1 MQIQENV
8 SLAQF
13 STMRLG
19 GATRHFAEVTSED
32 ELLEALDYANDNQL
46 RVHLV
51 GSGSN
56 TIFQDEGFNGLVI
69 RMKIIGINIEHINDG
84 EIIITVGAGENW
96 DDIVARSVEE
106 GFCDIAA
113 LSLIPGTIGAAP
125 VQNIGAYGQQ
135 ISDVIT
141 SVHAYDTKEQQFV
154 EILRKDC
161 NFTYRHSRFN
171 TVDKKRFIITSVK
184 MQLRRKSVTPPFY
197 ADITAY
203 FATHDIDEHA
213 VTPAQLREAVSRVRV
228 VKLPD
233 PADIA
238 SCGSFFKNPVVS
250 EAKFNTLLTDF
261 PELKSHQTDDGN
273 LKLYAGQLIE
283 LCGLKGYHDQETGM
297 ATWKNQALVLVNES
311 AKSTNDL
318 LKFKEMIVT
327 SVQEKF
333 DITLEQEP
341 EMVAA

>member
-1 MQIQENV
+1 
-8 SLAQF
+8 
-13 STMRLG
+13 MRLG
-19 GATRHFAEVTSED
+19 GLARYFAVVTNED
-32 ELLEALDYANDNQL
+32 ELVAALNFATERDVAFHVL
-46 RVHLV
+46 
-51 GSGSN
+51 GGGSN
-56 TIFQDEGFNGLVI
+56 SIFQDTGFSGLVI
-69 RMKIIGINIEHINDG
+69 ALRIKGIDVAEDSDVLRL
-84 EIIITVGAGENW
+84 TVGAGEIW
-96 DDIVARSVEE
+96 DDIVALSVDK
-106 GFCDIAA
+106 GYADIAA
-113 LSLIPGTIGAAP
+113 LSLIPGTVGAAP

-135 ISDVIT
+135 ISDVIDI
-141 SVHAYDTKEQQFV
+141 VRAYDTMQHEFV

-171 TVDKKRFIITSVK
+171 TVDRKRFIITSVR
-184 MQLRRKSVTPPFY
+184 MQLSRKNVSPPFY
-197 ADITAY
+197 ADITTY
-203 FATHDIDEHA
+203 FATHSIDEQA
-213 VTPAQLREAVSRVRV
+213 VTPTQLRKAVSQVRV
-228 VKLPD
+228 IKLPD
-233 PADIA
+233 PKDIA

-250 EAKFNTLLTDF
+250 EPEFRTLSVQF
-261 PELKSHQTDDGN
+261 PELKSHQTDDSN

-283 LCGLKGYHDQETGM
+283 LCDLKGYHDQETGM